1 MSVYDYPVFEP
12 KRQGRLTILI
22 CTPDSQ
28 SPRFV
33 RCYKSLCSTTRGM
46 AYDLMIYDNRRN
58 LEFSHQTEINRALD
72 ISPGPLLTMDDDV
85 VLSGDWLPAML
96 AQLGPGVGII
106 SPSST
111 DTMGRIRSRGA
122 TFRRNGSA
130 ALFRGDIKAPIYVP
144 CVGSCCSLINT
155 AALAGMRYSHEY
167 KKYCFDPDMS
177 FRLWERGLSTVVI
190 PEKIIH
196 DSGGTMR
203 DLGIDREPY
212 MRHDEEV
219 FRKKWIDSGRLDEL
233 YERHAHLWP
242 EGLQKIL

>member
-12 KRQGRLTILI
+12 KKQGRLTILI

-122 TFRRNGSA
+122 TFRRATPHPHG
-130 ALFRGDIKAPIYVP
+130 
-144 CVGSCCSLINT
+144 
-155 AALAGMRYSHEY
+155 
-167 KKYCFDPDMS
+167 
-177 FRLWERGLSTVVI
+177 
-190 PEKIIH
+190 
-196 DSGGTMR
+196 
-203 DLGIDREPY
+203 
-212 MRHDEEV
+212 
-219 FRKKWIDSGRLDEL
+219 
-233 YERHAHLWP
+233 
-242 EGLQKIL
+242 

>member
-12 KRQGRLTILI
+12 KKQGRLTILI

-33 RCYKSLCSTTRGM
+33 RCYESLIKTTQGID
-46 AYDLMIYDNRRN
+46 YDLHIFDNRRRKD
-58 LEFSHQTEINRALD
+58 FSHAAEINRALD
-72 ISPGPLLTMDDDV
+72 IAEGPLLTMDDDV
-85 VLSGDWLPAML
+85 VLSGNWLPAML

-155 AALAGMRYSHEY
+155 AALAGMRYSHDY

>member
-1 MSVYDYPVFEP
+1 MRIS
-12 KRQGRLTILI
+12 ILI

-33 RCYKSLCSTTRGM
+33 RCYESLIKTTRGM
-46 AYDLMIYDNRRN
+46 AYDLMIHDNRRN

-72 ISPGPLLTMDDDV
+72 ISPGPLLTIDDDV
-85 VLSGDWLPAML
+85 VLSGAWLEAML
-96 AQLGPGVGII
+96 EQLGPGVGII

-130 ALFRGDIKAPIYVP
+130 VLYRGEISAPIYVP

-155 AALAGMRYSHEY
+155 AALAGMRYSLEY
-167 KKYCFDPDMS
+167 QKYCFDPDMS
-177 FRLWERGLSTVVI
+177 FRLWERGLSTIVI

-203 DLGIDREPY
+203 DLGINRKPLF
-212 MRHDEEV
+212 RHDEEV
-219 FRKKWIDSGRLDEL
+219 FRKNWINTGRLEEVYKL
-233 YERHAHLWP
+233 YSHHWP
-242 EGLQKIL
+242 EELRSIS